1 MNYIIRRIFIQRMY
15 HFIFI
20 YAAEAYDH
28 ELFLC
33 EKEFSFVHFFFGFR
47 RISRSFPLSFF
58 ALIEN
63 QYPSSRI
70 LLDFLYGGTSNVI

>member
-1 MNYIIRRIFIQRMY
+1 MIQRIILYLYTRLKRTIMNFSY
-15 HFIFI
+15 VKKN
-20 YAAEAYDH
+20 
-28 ELFLC
+28 FLLYI
-33 EKEFSFVHFFFGFR
+33 FFGFR

-70 LLDFLYGGTSNVI
+70 LLDFQYGGTSNVI